1 MITKTIR
8 LPEDLSARIGYR
20 AKKEDVDESDAIRQ
34 LIKLGLKE
42 YAVNLYRDRK
52 VTLREAS
59 ELADVSLREM
69 LDLLMEHGIKG
80 NVTMKQQQR
89 SLAVQWILWVK
100 LFIRVSRKSNIIM
113 NIIDEEKFISRA
125 ELERELEFIS
135 DSGTITNRR

>member
-20 AKKEDVDESDAIRQ
+20 AKREDVDESDAIRH

-42 YAVNLYRDRK
+42 YAVDLYRERK

-69 LDLLMEHGIKG
+69 PELLMEHGIKG

-89 SLAVQWILWVK
+89 SLEYV
-100 LFIRVSRKSNIIM
+100 
-113 NIIDEEKFISRA
+113 
-125 ELERELEFIS
+125 ERMVES
-135 DSGTITNRR
+135 

>member
-34 LIKLGLKE
+34 LIKLGFKE
-42 YAVNLYRDRK
+42 YAVNLYKERK

-69 LDLLMEHGIKG
+69 LELLMEHGIKG
-80 NVTMKQQQR
+80 NVMMKQQQM
-89 SLAVQWILWVK
+89 SLEY
-100 LFIRVSRKSNIIM
+100 M
-113 NIIDEEKFISRA
+113 EGM
-125 ELERELEFIS
+125 LES
-135 DSGTITNRR
+135 

>member
-42 YAVNLYRDRK
+42 YAVNLYKDRK
-52 VTLREAS
+52 ITLREAS

-69 LDLLMEHGIKG
+69 LDLLVEHGIKG
-80 NVTMKQQQR
+80 NVTLKQQQK
-89 SLAVQWILWVK
+89 SLEYVE
-100 LFIRVSRKSNIIM
+100 RM
-113 NIIDEEKFISRA
+113 
-125 ELERELEFIS
+125 LES
-135 DSGTITNRR
+135 